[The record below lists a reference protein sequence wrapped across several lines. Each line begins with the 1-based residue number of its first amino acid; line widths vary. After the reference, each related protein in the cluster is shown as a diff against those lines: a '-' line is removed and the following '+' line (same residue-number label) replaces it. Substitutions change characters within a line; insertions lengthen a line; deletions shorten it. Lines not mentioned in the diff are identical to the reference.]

1 MMQDSSKILL
11 RFCLCLVKI
20 LQTSTCSRSW
30 QDLGRNLPRSWQD
43 PSKIKILTR
52 SSKIFHDH
60 ERSWQGSQP
69 GPVFIPVTKLA
80 VECSQVQGSISESVA
95 PLRLCSFRTWG
106 YFYGWLPVPLLLI
119 KIMIETVKCS
129 LKFLGS

>member
-60 ERSWQGSQP
+60 KRSWQGSQP
-69 GPVFIPVTKLA
+69 GWTRLKLFFILSSGRCFTEVATYFK
-80 VECSQVQGSISESVA
+80 SYWKHHSVSVRMDRCIVA
-95 PLRLCSFRTWG
+95 TYICHSLVLLVIVSF
-106 YFYGWLPVPLLLI
+106 
-119 KIMIETVKCS
+119 VKC
-129 LKFLGS
+129 